1 MQQKKKSQLRMV
13 DFFSVHYFTLNLLNF
28 FAVSEWNLFQSVYLI
43 TNNTQLVWSNHAIR
57 TIPFL
62 WNWVHRVSQRIVWVV
77 LKRHPCSGIPFG
89 VLLGKPF
96 LAYAL
101 RRSSWPFRSFT
112 NRMSVRNPQMI
123 NTNTSEWLYRKLER
137 NLTHHPAPHSH
148 WGHCLDF
155 WMLPEE
161 QDTSHKKKQIV
172 YMWVC
177 EEDTPTGMT
186 RGLLD
191 RRSREVTCRVWSSVH
206 LTSSVSSTEHSGQK
220 SSHVQS

>member
-1 MQQKKKSQLRMV
+1 MCLSAL
-13 DFFSVHYFTLNLLNF
+13 SGSYSNATP
-28 FAVSEWNLFQSVYLI
+28 AVGFHL
-43 TNNTQLVWSNHAIR
+43 A
-57 TIPFL
+57 
-62 WNWVHRVSQRIVWVV
+62 
-77 LKRHPCSGIPFG
+77 CS
-89 VLLGKPF
+89 LAKPF

-161 QDTSHKKKQIV
+161 QDTSHKKKLIV